1 MTQLAL
7 TACVRGTPAAGP
19 PAACDHARHE
29 HRARGRAGHER
40 VWFRPLLEALS
51 GKTLVTTTEGNHFRY
66 NHLILNFSEDLR
78 RFLGYCIE
86 RRGSMRINKEAFG
99 DVLFK
104 IASAVIGNALGY
116 WYIQLKMCGHGEE
129 MSRVDL
135 ALAKGV
141 CFR

>member
-1 MTQLAL
+1 MTFSGSPGCCITRSGLAL
-7 TACVRGTPAAGP
+7 LEWEPGAEARLDDIGVFLGRFNDVVEHYQCRMKKVTEDAGG
-19 PAACDHARHE
+19 DSDM
-29 HRARGRAGHER
+29 RA
-40 VWFRPLLEALS
+40 LLEALS

-104 IASAVIGNALGY
+104 IASAVIGNALG
-116 WYIQLKMCGHGEE
+116 IGTCT
-129 MSRVDL
+129 
-135 ALAKGV
+135 
-141 CFR
+141 